1 MTSAHVAVLVG
12 LFSCIVASHA
22 VLLSCWRTAA
32 GEELTCLPP
41 TPVTLQSSRRGK
53 ACALWLSEPSV
64 IWGKAGKEGLLAGVV
79 SGQLNSVCFMVID
92 CAEIL
97 GGSQTLLS
105 PLIIE
110 LLSD

>member
-1 MTSAHVAVLVG
+1 M
-12 LFSCIVASHA
+12 
-22 VLLSCWRTAA
+22 
-32 GEELTCLPP
+32 
-41 TPVTLQSSRRGK
+41 
-53 ACALWLSEPSV
+53 
-64 IWGKAGKEGLLAGVV
+64 IWGEAGKEGLLAGVV